1 MGTITN
7 IGKETAA
14 RMIANVSP
22 ADPFI
27 YMATGTG
34 SGAEST
40 SDTALGTENTLYGAE
55 RAEATCSFTA
65 PGTIQWQYLF
75 SFSDNVTIRE
85 LGVFNA
91 ATAGDMFLRI
101 LLTNNKNYEEGFSAL
116 ITITTTV
123 TAV

>member
-1 MGTITN
+1 MGTITTKG
-7 IGKETAA
+7 IETAA

-22 ADPFI
+22 AAAFT

-34 SGAEST
+34 SAAESA

-55 RAEATCSFTA
+55 RAAATCTFTA
-65 PGTIQWQYLF
+65 PGTIQWQNLF

-85 LGVFNA
+85 LAIFNDP
-91 ATAGDMFLRI
+91 TAGDMYLRI
-101 LLTNNKNYEEGFSAL
+101 RLANNKDYEEGFSAL

-123 TAV
+123 TAT